1 MKLTLREWR
10 KAKGISTARLSREL
24 GVAYTTLVRWEK
36 GAKMPVDMAF
46 KACDFI
52 GIDIKDVNFLRKRA
66 TKMLHHRE
74 VNDGNQDQ
82 CN

>member
-24 GVAYTTLVRWEK
+24 GVAYTTLVRWAK

-52 GIDIKDVNFLRKRA
+52 GIDIKDVNFFEEESNKYA
-66 TKMLHHRE
+66 AS
-74 VNDGNQDQ
+74 
-82 CN
+82 